1 MADVS
6 IGILDYHVDLDEEI
20 DVERGDHSDEK
31 DLVFIKQRWNTFQ
44 NMMDYMNQYG
54 QRQARV

>member
-6 IGILDYHVDLDEEI
+6 IGILDYHVELDEGI
-20 DVERGDHSDEK
+20 DVETGNHSNEK
-31 DLVFIKQRWNTFQ
+31 DLVFIKQQWNTFQ

-54 QRQARV
+54 QRQASV